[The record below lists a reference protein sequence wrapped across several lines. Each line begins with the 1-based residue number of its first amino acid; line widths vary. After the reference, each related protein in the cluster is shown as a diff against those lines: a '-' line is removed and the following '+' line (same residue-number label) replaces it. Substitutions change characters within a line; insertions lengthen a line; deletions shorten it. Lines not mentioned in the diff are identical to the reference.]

1 MIFPFTGML
10 SQSQSSGPVAR
21 EFLNMNSMTIGNTS
35 GFNVYETLTGT
46 SIGNSASIGSNIG
59 STIGSSIGNNASIGS
74 TSTIGSTTAT
84 SNSTFNSPLVVPPL
98 PDPIST
104 IFIIG
109 FPEDFKEREL
119 VNMFMFASGFEG
131 AVLKPNHSSPAT
143 DDTLFSHSF
152 KRASSINNTGQL
164 IGFVKF
170 SSVAAAS
177 HALQVINGKIL
188 DPERGLILKAEFAK
202 KNLILK
208 GSHAP
213 VSEPRNIT
221 AEMAAIG
228 ALRSMTIS
236 VPGQPDPA
244 VVSVPFVAP
253 IEEHSVQTTTET
265 DEEHNPI
272 TSTTAMPIPI
282 PQPVPLSNQIV
293 SEMTPPALPITPTSL
308 STSTTTNPP
317 SISLSELNALQRS
330 LIATGN
336 LGRLAAVV
344 GENFPCNTLYVG
356 NLPPSASEEEL
367 RSLFKHCFGYRR
379 LSFRPKA
386 SGPMCFVEFEDIAC
400 ATAALE
406 TLYGTML
413 SCSLPA
419 KGGIRLS
426 FSKNPLGLRVASP
439 ICDVSVLGNVHA
451 INTMINIGGLVKN
464 STSSSSISNSS
475 ISNPSSSSSFSSS
488 LPSSTGGP
496 PVLHE
501 IQEHRTAIS
510 TIMAHFCRQKPPK

>member
-1 MIFPFTGML
+1 MIYPFTGML

-21 EFLNMNSMTIGNTS
+21 EFLNMNSMTIGSTS
-35 GFNVYETLTGT
+35 AFSTFDPSTT
-46 SIGNSASIGSNIG
+46 STSSTSASNA
-59 STIGSSIGNNASIGS
+59 TITSASL
-74 TSTIGSTTAT
+74 STTT
-84 SNSTFNSPLVVPPL
+84 GLIVPTL

-131 AVLKPNHSSPAT
+131 AVLKPNHCNPSEDS
-143 DDTLFSHSF
+143 LFSSSL
-152 KRASSINNTGQL
+152 KRSTSISSYSTSQL

-188 DPERGLILKAEFAK
+188 DPDRGLVLKAEFAK

-208 GSHAP
+208 GSHVA
-213 VSEPRNIT
+213 SLASNEPRSNTEIAST
-221 AEMAAIG
+221 IG

-236 VPGQPDPA
+236 VPGQLDPA
-244 VVSVPFVAP
+244 VVSVPIAP
-253 IEEHSVQTTTET
+253 SIEEGSSNV
-265 DEEHNPI
+265 DLYEEEANA
-272 TSTTAMPIPI
+272 TAMPIPI
-282 PQPVPLSNQIV
+282 PVPVPISNQIV
-293 SEMTPPALPITPTSL
+293 AEMTPPALPITPNSL
-308 STSTTTNPP
+308 STSSQA
-317 SISLSELNALQRS
+317 SIGLSELNALQRS
-330 LIATGN
+330 LISTGN

-356 NLPPSASEEEL
+356 NLPPSANEEEL

-439 ICDVSVLGNVHA
+439 ICDASVLGNVHA
-451 INTMINIGGLVKN
+451 INTMINLSPPGGLVK
-464 STSSSSISNSS
+464 T
-475 ISNPSSSSSFSSS
+475 PSSSSTSSLSSS
-488 LPSSTGGP
+488 LPSQSSGP

-501 IQEHRTAIS
+501 ITEHRAAIS
-510 TIMAHFCRQKPPK
+510 AIMAHFCRQKPLM

>member
-35 GFNVYETLTGT
+35 GFNVYETLTG
-46 SIGNSASIGSNIG
+46 SSIGSNIG
-59 STIGSSIGNNASIGS
+59 NNIGSNTENSIGSSIASSSIG
-74 TSTIGSTTAT
+74 TTKT
-84 SNSTFNSPLVVPPL
+84 FTSTFNSPLVVPPL

-131 AVLKPNHSSPAT
+131 AVLKPNHSPPAS

-152 KRASSINNTGQL
+152 KRSGSINSTGQL

-188 DPERGLILKAEFAK
+188 DHERGLVLKAEFAK

-208 GSHAP
+208 GSHVP
-213 VSEPRNIT
+213 VSEPRNST

-244 VVSVPFVAP
+244 VVSVPLVPP
-253 IEEHSVQTTTET
+253 IEEYSPQATTET
-265 DEEHNPI
+265 EEEYNS
-272 TSTTAMPIPI
+272 TATTTALPIPI
-282 PQPVPLSNQIV
+282 PLPVPLSNQIV
-293 SEMTPPALPITPTSL
+293 SQMTPPALPITPNSL
-308 STSTTTNPP
+308 STTTNPP

-464 STSSSSISNSS
+464 SSSSSISNSS